1 MAETGLGFFANR
13 FRRKDLRWNKQR
25 RDHTIFKDFPNATL
39 TCRIHHY
46 RNYKLFYDRLPSMS
60 LTGTQ
65 INDQEEIIS
74 CWKLGPQVTGG
85 RWYDIYRA
93 RPKTLSADSDF
104 DYVIKVINPLLPHA
118 DKQKAIDRLGRE
130 AFATESI
137 MHNAVIRLLDAEL
150 DAAPFFLVQ
159 PWVYGRSLDRFFA
172 SAQQVAINRLMWVLR
187 QIAEGVHA
195 GHQCGRVY
203 LGLDPSHVL
212 LGRTGRVKL
221 IGWSQS
227 HGIGERTWLPHDQV
241 QAARYMAPECF
252 TDGYRA
258 SKASDV
264 FSLGVLIYQSL
275 TRQTPFTGASV
286 AGIRKSLRQQSA
298 VDLMIRQPL
307 CPRPL
312 YRLVRKMLSRNP
324 AHRPAFDDVLESL
337 ISVEIEHL
345 SDMTVIP
352 L

>member
-1 MAETGLGFFANR
+1 MERSAPREAKAPSDYLNSR
-13 FRRKDLRWNKQR
+13 LK
-25 RDHTIFKDFPNATL
+25 
-39 TCRIHHY
+39 RIHGVPKNTHRTITEKKHQY
-46 RNYKLFYDRLPSMS
+46 LIESFMT
-60 LTGTQ
+60 LTGTE
-65 INDQEEIIS
+65 INDQEDIVS

-93 RPKTLSADSDF
+93 RPKTLSEDSDY
-104 DYVIKVINPLLPHA
+104 DYVIKTINPTLPHS

-130 AFATESI
+130 AFATEAI
-137 MHNAVIRLLDAEL
+137 RHNSVIRLLDAEL
-150 DAAPFFLVQ
+150 DIAPFFLVQ
-159 PWVYGRSLDRFFA
+159 PWVYGRSLDRFFS

-187 QIAEGVHA
+187 QIAEGIHA
-195 GHQCGRVY
+195 GHQCGRVF

-227 HGIGERTWLPHDQV
+227 HGIGERAWLPHDQL

-252 TDGYRA
+252 VDGYRA

-275 TRQTPFTGASV
+275 TLKTPFTGASV
-286 AGIRKSLRQQSA
+286 DGIKQALRQQSA

-307 CPRPL
+307 CPKPL

-324 AHRPAFDDVLESL
+324 QHRPQFGEVLEAL

>member
-1 MAETGLGFFANR
+1 M
-13 FRRKDLRWNKQR
+13 
-25 RDHTIFKDFPNATL
+25 TL
-39 TCRIHHY
+39 TR
-46 RNYKLFYDRLPSMS
+46 
-60 LTGTQ
+60 TQ
-65 INDQEEIIS
+65 LDDQENTIS

-85 RWYDIYRA
+85 RWYEIYRA
-93 RPKTLSADSDF
+93 RPKTLSIDSDF
-104 DYVIKVINPLLPHA
+104 DYVIKTINPTLPHA

-130 AFATESI
+130 AFATEAI

-150 DAAPFFLVQ
+150 DKTPFFLVQ

-187 QIAEGVHA
+187 QVAEGIHA

-227 HGIGERTWLPHDQV
+227 HGIGERVWLPHDQI

-252 TDGYRA
+252 ADGYRA
-258 SKASDV
+258 STASDV
-264 FSLGVLIYQSL
+264 YSLGALIYQSL
-275 TRQTPFTGASV
+275 TLETPYSGSTLDSIKQAV
-286 AGIRKSLRQQSA
+286 RQQSN

-312 YRLVRKMLSRNP
+312 YRLVRKMLSKNP
-324 AHRPAFDDVLESL
+324 HHRPEFGDVLESL
-337 ISVEIEHL
+337 ISIEIEHL

>member
-1 MAETGLGFFANR
+1 ME
-13 FRRKDLRWNKQR
+13 
-25 RDHTIFKDFPNATL
+25 
-39 TCRIHHY
+39 
-46 RNYKLFYDRLPSMS
+46 

-65 INDQEEIIS
+65 PGKQDEIIS
-74 CWKLGPQVTGG
+74 CWKLGQQVTGG
-85 RWYDIYRA
+85 SWYEIFRA
-93 RPKTLSADSDF
+93 RPKTLAEGSDF
-104 DYVIKVINPLLPHA
+104 DYVIKTINPALPHA

-130 AFATESI
+130 AFATETVV
-137 MHNAVIRLLDAEL
+137 HNSVIRLLDAEL
-150 DAAPFFLVQ
+150 DSAPFFLVQ
-159 PWVYGRSLDRFFA
+159 PWIYGRSLDRFFA
-172 SAQQVAINRLMWVLR
+172 SAHQIAINRLLWVVR

-227 HGIGERTWLPHDQV
+227 HGVGERVWLPHDRLQG
-241 QAARYMAPECF
+241 ARYTAPECF
-252 TDGYRA
+252 ADGYRA

-264 FSLGVLIYQSL
+264 FSLGVLIYQAMCQTVPFRGL
-275 TRQTPFTGASV
+275 TIERQREA
-286 AGIRKSLRQQSA
+286 LQQECA

-312 YRLVRKMLSRNP
+312 YRMVRKMLSRNP
-324 AHRPAFDDVLESL
+324 IHRPDFGEVLETL
-337 ISVEIEHL
+337 ISIEIEHL
-345 SDMTVIP
+345 SDMTVIS

>member
-1 MAETGLGFFANR
+1 MT
-13 FRRKDLRWNKQR
+13 
-25 RDHTIFKDFPNATL
+25 AT
-39 TCRIHHY
+39 
-46 RNYKLFYDRLPSMS
+46 S
-60 LTGTQ
+60 TQ
-65 INDQEEIIS
+65 TNEQENNIIS
-74 CWKLGPQVTGG
+74 CWQLGQQVTGG
-85 RWYDIYRA
+85 RWYEIFRA
-93 RPKTLSADSDF
+93 RPKTLSQDSDF
-104 DYVIKVINPLLPHA
+104 DYVIKTINPLLPHA

-130 AFATESI
+130 AFATEAI
-137 MHNAVIRLLDAEL
+137 MQNAVIRLLDAEL
-150 DAAPFFLVQ
+150 DKAPFFLVQ

-172 SAQQVAINRLMWVLR
+172 SAQQIAINRLMWVLR

-227 HGIGERTWLPHDQV
+227 HGIGERAWLPQDQL

-252 TDGYRA
+252 VDGYRA

-275 TRQTPFTGASV
+275 TLKTPFTGASV
-286 AGIRKSLRQQSA
+286 DGIKQALRQQSA

-307 CPRPL
+307 CPKPL

-324 AHRPAFDDVLESL
+324 QHRPQFGEVLEAL

>member
-1 MAETGLGFFANR
+1 MT
-13 FRRKDLRWNKQR
+13 
-25 RDHTIFKDFPNATL
+25 
-39 TCRIHHY
+39 
-46 RNYKLFYDRLPSMS
+46 

-65 INDQEEIIS
+65 PKNQDDIVS

-85 RWYDIYRA
+85 RWYDIFRA
-93 RPKTLSADSDF
+93 RPKTLPVDSDF
-104 DYVIKVINPLLPHA
+104 DYVIKTINPSLPHA

-130 AFATESI
+130 AFATEAI
-137 MHNAVIRLLDAEL
+137 LHNSVIRLLDAEL
-150 DAAPFFLVQ
+150 DVAPFFLVQ

-187 QIAEGVHA
+187 QTAEGIHA

-227 HGIGERTWLPHDQV
+227 HGIGERVWLPNDQV

-252 TDGYRA
+252 VDGYRA
-258 SKASDV
+258 NVASDV
-264 FSLGVLIYQSL
+264 FSMGALIYQSL
-275 TRQTPFTGASV
+275 TLATPFSGSSFDKVKQAV
-286 AGIRKSLRQQSA
+286 RQKTN

-307 CPRPL
+307 CPQPL
-312 YRLVRKMLSRNP
+312 YRLVRKMLSKNP
-324 AHRPAFDDVLESL
+324 HHRPGFTEVLESL
-337 ISVEIEHL
+337 ISIEIEHL

>member
-1 MAETGLGFFANR
+1 MATSGL
-13 FRRKDLRWNKQR
+13 Q
-25 RDHTIFKDFPNATL
+25 T
-39 TCRIHHY
+39 
-46 RNYKLFYDRLPSMS
+46 DRSS
-60 LTGTQ
+60 E
-65 INDQEEIIS
+65 NIS

-85 RWYDIYRA
+85 RWYDIHRA
-93 RPKTLSADSDF
+93 RPKTLAAGSDY
-104 DYVIKVINPLLPHA
+104 DYVIKTINPDLPHA

-130 AFATESI
+130 AFATETVV
-137 MHNAVIRLLDAEL
+137 HNAVIRLLDAEL
-150 DAAPFFLVQ
+150 DSSPFFLVQ

-172 SAQQVAINRLMWVLR
+172 SAHQVALNKLLWVLR

-227 HGIGERTWLPHDQV
+227 HGVGERTWLPHDRLQTT
-241 QAARYMAPECF
+241 RYMAPECF
-252 TDGYRA
+252 SDGYRA
-258 SKASDV
+258 DTASDV
-264 FSLGVLIYQSL
+264 FSLGVLIYQSVC
-275 TRQTPFTGASV
+275 QKVPFRG
-286 AGIRKSLRQQSA
+286 RSLELQKNAVTQGSA
-298 VDLMIRQPL
+298 VDLMIEQPL
-307 CPRPL
+307 CPKGL

-324 AHRPAFDDVLESL
+324 VHRPSFDDVLESL
-337 ISVEIEHL
+337 ISIEIEHL

>member
-1 MAETGLGFFANR
+1 MT
-13 FRRKDLRWNKQR
+13 
-25 RDHTIFKDFPNATL
+25 AT
-39 TCRIHHY
+39 
-46 RNYKLFYDRLPSMS
+46 S
-60 LTGTQ
+60 TQ
-65 INDQEEIIS
+65 TNEQENNIIS
-74 CWKLGPQVTGG
+74 CWQLGQQVTGG
-85 RWYDIYRA
+85 RWYEIFRA
-93 RPKTLSADSDF
+93 RPKTLPQDSDF
-104 DYVIKVINPLLPHA
+104 DYVIKTINPLLPHA

-130 AFATESI
+130 AFATEAI
-137 MHNAVIRLLDAEL
+137 MQNAVIRLLDAEL
-150 DAAPFFLVQ
+150 DKAPFFLVQ

-172 SAQQVAINRLMWVLR
+172 SAQQIAINRLMWVLR

-227 HGIGERTWLPHDQV
+227 HGIGERAWLPHDQL

-252 TDGYRA
+252 VDGYRA

-275 TRQTPFTGASV
+275 TLKTPFTGASV
-286 AGIRKSLRQQSA
+286 DGIKQALRQQSA

-307 CPRPL
+307 CPKPL

-324 AHRPAFDDVLESL
+324 QHRPQFGEVLEAL

>member
-1 MAETGLGFFANR
+1 M
-13 FRRKDLRWNKQR
+13 
-25 RDHTIFKDFPNATL
+25 TL
-39 TCRIHHY
+39 TE
-46 RNYKLFYDRLPSMS
+46 
-60 LTGTQ
+60 TQ
-65 INDQEEIIS
+65 LRDQDNIIS

-104 DYVIKVINPLLPHA
+104 DYVIKIINPTLPHA

-130 AFATESI
+130 AFATDTV
-137 MHNAVIRLLDAEL
+137 MHNSVIRLLDAEL
-150 DAAPFFLVQ
+150 DVAPFFLVQ

-187 QIAEGVHA
+187 QTAEGIHA

-227 HGIGERTWLPHDQV
+227 HGIGERAWLPHDQI
-241 QAARYMAPECF
+241 QNARYMAPECF
-252 TDGYRA
+252 SDGYHA
-258 SKASDV
+258 SRASDV
-264 FSLGVLIYQSL
+264 FALGALIYQSL
-275 TRQTPFTGASV
+275 SLATPYSGASIDCIKQAV
-286 AGIRKSLRQQSA
+286 RQKSN

-307 CPRPL
+307 CPQPL

-324 AHRPAFDDVLESL
+324 LHRPDFAEVLEAL
-337 ISVEIEHL
+337 ISIEIEHL
-345 SDMTVIP
+345 GDMTVIP

>member
-1 MAETGLGFFANR
+1 MTTAKTEIEG
-13 FRRKDLRWNKQR
+13 
-25 RDHTIFKDFPNATL
+25 
-39 TCRIHHY
+39 
-46 RNYKLFYDRLPSMS
+46 
-60 LTGTQ
+60 
-65 INDQEEIIS
+65 QEEIIS
-74 CWKLGPQVTGG
+74 CWKLGSQVTGG
-85 RWYDIYRA
+85 RWYEIFKA
-93 RPKTLSADSDF
+93 RPKTLPENSDF
-104 DYVIKVINPLLPHA
+104 DYVIKTINSSLVQS

-137 MHNAVIRLLDAEL
+137 MHNSVIRLLDAEL
-150 DAAPFFLVQ
+150 DVAPFFLVQ

-187 QIAEGVHA
+187 QVAEGIHA

-227 HGIGERTWLPHDQV
+227 HGIGEKVWLPHDQL
-241 QAARYMAPECF
+241 QLAKYMAPECF
-252 TDGYRA
+252 LDGYRA
-258 SKASDV
+258 SRASDV
-264 FSLGVLIYQSL
+264 YSLGTLIYQCL
-275 TRQTPFTGASV
+275 TLNTPFSGNSIET
-286 AGIRKSLRQQSA
+286 IRQAARQDLP
-298 VDLMIRQPL
+298 VDLMIRQPR

-324 AHRPAFDDVLESL
+324 MHRPDFSEVLEHL
-337 ISVEIEHL
+337 ISIEIEHL
-345 SDMTVIP
+345 SDLTVIP